1 MNIFTYLKCMLS
13 GNMDQYLKAEELN
26 NIYKTFKGKYHYIS
40 KERTILQPFLTK
52 VWTLSSQLKSIKSL
66 LEQTIFDPDDH
77 KALSYLTY
85 TAQNFLPP
93 EIKKQADNFFE
104 DTMKARIE
112 NAESQSK
119 MVHTID
125 AEFNAYKNEFTQY
138 NLSKFNSEYIFVHH
152 LFGLASFDYETFL
165 RIFDR
170 GYNANLNNPPAY
182 SSVNGKDIIDDLKD
196 LYYLIAIMPE
206 KTDISTTLSILYQR
220 IAQGD
225 AKSLAKIGMNAVNQ
239 IYKLISDDLSPDR
252 MMNLCKYISEDTS
265 LKIPLDRKVPNPCDR
280 VRRELEDRYRKSRDK
295 IVALIS
301 EHSMEEEIQGLF
313 KKIPLQKI
321 DKFDPEINDKLA
333 KGEYK
338 TIANIQALRV
348 CKTFIIS
355 LYEPKMKEAFNLMIL
370 EGLFSDKDYQK
381 QLSEQF
387 YELNELRG
395 DFAEAEADIASG
407 TYSFTSLE
415 TFLARAKGSNNPQVM
430 KIIDGVNKKIAQQNQ
445 IVYDCFVDFGKQLYE
460 ILQDYKK
467 QKSFIITNIKQI
479 KGVQNKEFIT
489 QLVAAYNDIVK
500 YCKIMK
506 PFVRQR
512 RREEE

>member
-1 MNIFTYLKCMLS
+1 MNIFTYLQCLLS

-40 KERTILQPFLTK
+40 KERTIQSAFLNK
-52 VWTLSSQLKSIKSL
+52 VWTLFSQLKNIKQL
-66 LEQTIFDPDDH
+66 LEQTIFDADEH
-77 KALSYLTY
+77 KALAFLTY

-104 DTMKARIE
+104 DTMKSRIE
-112 NAESQSK
+112 NADSQAK
-119 MVHTID
+119 MIKTID
-125 AEFNAYKNEFTQY
+125 AEFSAYKNEFTQS
-138 NLSKFNSEYIFVHH
+138 NMAKFNSEYIFVHH
-152 LFGLASFDYETFL
+152 LYGLASFDYETFF
-165 RIFDR
+165 RVFDR
-170 GYNANLNNPPAY
+170 GFNANLNNPPSY

-196 LYYLIAIMPE
+196 LYYLIAIMPN
-206 KTDISTTLSILYQR
+206 KTDITAMLTILYQR
-220 IAQGD
+220 MSQGD
-225 AKSLAKIGMNAVNQ
+225 AKSHAKIGMNAVNQ
-239 IYKLISDDLSPDR
+239 IYKLINDDLSSDKL
-252 MMNLCKYISEDTS
+252 MNLCKYVSEDTS

-280 VRRELEDRYRKSRDK
+280 VRRELEDRYHKSRDK
-295 IVALIS
+295 IVAAIS

-333 KGEYK
+333 KAEYK

-348 CKTFIIS
+348 SKTFIIS

-370 EGLFSDKDYQK
+370 EGLFSDKEYQK

-415 TFLARAKGSNNPQVM
+415 TFLAKAKGSNNPQVI
-430 KIIDGVNKKIAQQNQ
+430 KIIDGINKKIAQQNQ